1 MHWVEKSKLD
11 EVELVEDFYDLI
23 EVMESETLSEFQRKM
38 TDAQYGE
45 GASDYIVKA
54 VKYYRGCKKT

>member
-23 EVMESETLSEFQRKM
+23 EVMESETLSEFQYVV
-38 TDAQYGE
+38 DNGIW
-45 GASDYIVKA
+45 GIL
-54 VKYYRGCKKT
+54 KK